1 MRGFLLSK
9 MKKTVPFTKA
19 KIKTIIKEHPTP
31 FHIYDEKAIRKNAKK
46 LLKTFSWNKG
56 FKEYFAVKALPNPH
70 ILQIMKS
77 EGFGA
82 DCSSLA
88 ELIMAEKVG
97 LRGEEIMF
105 TSNATA
111 AKEYKKAKELGAII
125 NLDDISHIDFLEQHA
140 GMPELLCF
148 RYNPG
153 KRRKGGFFIGKPE
166 EAKFGLTREQ
176 IFKAYA
182 LAKKKG
188 VKRFG
193 LHTMIA
199 SNELD
204 EKYFIETAEMLFT
217 LVKELQKK
225 LNISFEFI
233 NIGGGIGIP
242 YRPEDKVFDL
252 VKLSKGIQK
261 AYEKLAMKPLKIFM
275 ENGRMISGP
284 YGYLVTRVIHTK
296 DIYKNYLCVD
306 SCMANLMRPGMYGA
320 YHHVTVLGKEKN
332 HKTYTYDITGSLC
345 ENNDRFA
352 VDRKLPKTEV
362 GDIMVV
368 HDTGAHGHSMG
379 FNYNGKLRSA
389 ELLLQE
395 NGKVKRIRRAETL
408 DDYFATLEFPEIVEI
423 KKTKKT
429 SP

>member
-1 MRGFLLSK
+1 

-19 KIKTIIKEHPTP
+19 KIETIIKEHPTP

-77 EGFGA
+77 EDFGA

-182 LAKKKG
+182 LAKEKG

-225 LNISFEFI
+225 LNITFEFI

-242 YRPEDKVFDL
+242 YRPEDNIFDL
-252 VKLSKGIQK
+252 AKLSKGI
-261 AYEKLAMKPLKIFM
+261 EKLYKKLEMKPLKIFM

-306 SCMANLMRPGMYGA
+306 SCMANLIDLACMVLIIMLRFWGKKKIIKHILMILPVHFA
-320 YHHVTVLGKEKN
+320 KITTVLQWIGNCQKPMLA
-332 HKTYTYDITGSLC
+332 T
-345 ENNDRFA
+345 
-352 VDRKLPKTEV
+352 
-362 GDIMVV
+362 
-368 HDTGAHGHSMG
+368 
-379 FNYNGKLRSA
+379 
-389 ELLLQE
+389 LLLFTIL
-395 NGKVKRIRRAETL
+395 VHMVIRWDLIITVNCVLLNYCCKKAE
-408 DDYFATLEFPEIVEI
+408 
-423 KKTKKT
+423 K
-429 SP
+429 